1 MQKINKFIHD
11 DMLQEFYDHFNEF
24 IFASESKV
32 FEKLVS
38 KVQLATIVKDVP
50 GSIVEL
56 GVFKGSGLVAW
67 LKVCRALN
75 LRKRVY
81 GFDFFNVR
89 SLVSSIITSDK
100 ELMSS
105 LFETRKT
112 DFAISSE
119 VVNSKIQSAGFSNF
133 ELISGDVKDTL
144 PIFLQTNPGFRAS
157 LVNFDLDTYEPTI
170 FALENLWDRLTK
182 GGIMVFDEY
191 AINEWTE
198 SDAVDQFIDQHNLEL
213 VSTNLF
219 APSAFLRKV

>member
-1 MQKINKFIHD
+1 MQNLKRFIHD
-11 DMLQEFYDHFNEF
+11 DMSQEFYDHFNEF

-38 KVQLATIVKDVP
+38 KVQLVTYVKDVP

-81 GFDFFNVR
+81 GFDFFNANSV
-89 SLVSSIITSDK
+89 VSSITTSDK

-105 LFETRKT
+105 LFKTRGT

-119 VVNSKIQSAGFSNF
+119 VVNSKIQSAGFANF

-144 PIFLQTNPGFRAS
+144 PIFLQSNPGFRAS

-198 SDAVDQFIDQHNLEL
+198 SDAVDQFINKHNLEL
-213 VSTNLF
+213 ISTNLF

>member
-1 MQKINKFIHD
+1 MEEINKFIHD
-11 DMLQEFYDHFNEF
+11 DMPQEFYDHFNEF

-38 KVQLATIVKDVP
+38 KVQLVTYVKDVP
-50 GSIVEL
+50 GSIVAL
-56 GVFKGSGLVAW
+56 GGFKGSGLVAW

-89 SLVSSIITSDK
+89 SLVSSITTSDR

-112 DFAISSE
+112 DFAISFE

-133 ELISGDVKDTL
+133 ELISGDIKDTL

-170 FALENLWDRLTK
+170 FALENLWGRLTK

-198 SDAVDQFIDQHNLEL
+198 SDAVDQFINKHNLEL
-213 VSTNLF
+213 ISTNLF

>member
-11 DMLQEFYDHFNEF
+11 DMPQEFYDHFNEF

-38 KVQLATIVKDVP
+38 KVQLATNVKDVP

-81 GFDFFNVR
+81 GFDFFNVS

-105 LFETRKT
+105 LFETRET
-112 DFAISSE
+112 DLAISSE

-198 SDAVDQFIDQHNLEL
+198 SDAVDQFIDKHNLEL
-213 VSTNLF
+213 ISTNLF